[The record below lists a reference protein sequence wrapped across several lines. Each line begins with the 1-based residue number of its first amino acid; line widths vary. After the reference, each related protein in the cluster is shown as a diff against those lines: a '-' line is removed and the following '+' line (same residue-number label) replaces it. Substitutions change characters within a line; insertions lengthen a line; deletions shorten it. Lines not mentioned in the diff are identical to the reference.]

1 MPEQARLTSETAQAI
16 AAGMPACP
24 NCGGRNVRQAHAI
37 RLEDTIRAW
46 FRYSPY
52 RCRTCQNRFYKR
64 PKLSAAPAET
74 SNVAKAG

>member
-16 AAGMPACP
+16 AAGMPPCP

-64 PKLSAAPAET
+64 PKPSTPAAASDE
-74 SNVAKAG
+74 AKAG